1 MRLKGQTRA
10 KGKHISTLK
19 GLQKAYAFQN
29 ELYGYL
35 RVHPDNYRIVSRPHL
50 QALLTICKMKL
61 VCGVWIRGYVE
72 SGNET
77 MRSQGTR
84 LCGVWERDYV
94 ESGSKTMWS
103 LGTRSLDSSW
113 SSVQHDLLHICTHK
127 PSRSQETERA
137 RVIKLRELGLHL
149 HAHLQYTL
157 ITMRKNGNLL
167 HKGLQGLR
175 ELSKRPED

>member
-1 MRLKGQTRA
+1 MNFTAIFAFIQTT
-10 KGKHISTLK
+10 I
-19 GLQKAYAFQN
+19 GLFPGPTCK
-29 ELYGYL
+29 LYWQS
-35 RVHPDNYRIVSRPHL
+35 VKWNW
-50 QALLTICKMKL
+50 C
-61 VCGVWIRGYVE
+61 VE
-72 SGNET
+72 SGYEA
-77 MRSQGTR
+77 MWSLGTR
-84 LCGVWERDYV
+84 PCGVWERDYV

-175 ELSKRPED
+175 ELSKRPEDQRCTNL